1 MKLPEVAKY
10 DKISKE
16 AYPHLKWGSTGFK
29 YLDNNKLGKDRKTAC
44 WITVKWKL
52 SSSVR
57 HNENGKKWVTHKKCG
72 TK

>member
-29 YLDNNKLGKDRKTAC
+29 YLDNNKLGKDRK
-44 WITVKWKL
+44 
-52 SSSVR
+52 
-57 HNENGKKWVTHKKCG
+57 NGLLDYGEVEAQFVCAP
-72 TK
+72 